1 MLHFAL
7 LGTGRKCWPVPG
19 EQQLLVML
27 EAGIPAQPPGGLQ
40 SSARFGGS
48 PPHLFLSS
56 YSGCPALHRHFLD
69 DFPSALVHSFTQ
81 LFIHSSISLLTV
93 GFAALIFG
101 YGRLREKRCCFLN
114 WGRLIQIKNLN
125 LKVAEFVFGIP
136 TTQTLTPQPGPTS
149 TPNLRLCPKTFPCA
163 HLVLHPAP
171 WLTPEQQ
178 EGVRLPFWHVG

>member
-1 MLHFAL
+1 MLA
-7 LGTGRKCWPVPG
+7 
-19 EQQLLVML
+19 
-27 EAGIPAQPPGGLQ
+27 
-40 SSARFGGS
+40 SARRAAVAGDAGSWHPSTASGRSSKLCPFGGS
-48 PPHLFLSS
+48 LPHLFLSS

-69 DFPSALVHSFTQ
+69 DFPSASVHSFTQ

-101 YGRLREKRCCFLN
+101 YGRLREKCCCFLN

-125 LKVAEFVFGIP
+125 LQVAEFVFGIP
-136 TTQTLTPQPGPTS
+136 STQTLTPQPGPTS
-149 TPNLRLCPKTFPCA
+149 TPNLRLCPKKFSCA

-178 EGVRLPFWHVG
+178 EGVRLPSWHAG